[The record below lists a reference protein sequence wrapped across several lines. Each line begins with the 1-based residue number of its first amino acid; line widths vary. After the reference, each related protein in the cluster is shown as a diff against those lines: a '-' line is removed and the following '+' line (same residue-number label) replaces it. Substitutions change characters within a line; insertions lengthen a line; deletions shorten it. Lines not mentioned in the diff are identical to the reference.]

1 MLRKDVLMDPSTTK
15 TGLNKI
21 FGRYTGVVILAGL
34 IFFSYII
41 FKILRPATFGQPSQ
55 MLGYFQQCLIDSV
68 GAVGLYFIIVMGLFD
83 FSIGA
88 NCILC
93 AIVGTVCMKN
103 LGLGYAGFLI
113 APLICGGIVGLINGI
128 AYIKLHIP
136 SMIVTTGLALIYESL
151 GYYTSGGIQAFLTK
165 DQTFFGHAPG
175 NLILACI
182 AFAASY
188 TILVYTKIGTY
199 AYAIGSNEAVAKNM
213 GINVNKYKVLTFV
226 ITGLF
231 DGMMGILAIS
241 YGSSM
246 VSVTGMA
253 SMSRNFAPT
262 MGCFFGLAFRQ
273 FGIPIPAIIVGEFLI
288 QIIYNGFV
296 TLGAPTAI
304 QNVVTGVALLLV
316 VALTMKPVK
325 GEIVK

>member
-1 MLRKDVLMDPSTTK
+1 MNSSDTK
-15 TGLNKI
+15 KGLKKI
-21 FGRYTGVVILAGL
+21 FGRYTGAVILAGL
-34 IFFSYII
+34 ILVTYVI
-41 FKILRPATFGQPSQ
+41 FKILRPETFGRPNQL
-55 MLGYFQQCLIDSV
+55 LGYFQQCLIDTV

-83 FSIGA
+83 FSLGA

-93 AIVGTVCMKN
+93 AIVGTVCMKD
-103 LGLGYAGFLI
+103 LGMGYAGFLI
-113 APLICGGIVGLINGI
+113 SAMLCGTLVGFINGV

-136 SMIVTTGLALIYESL
+136 SMIVTTGLALIYESV
-151 GYYTSGGIQAFLTK
+151 GHYISGDVQAFLTK

-175 NLILACI
+175 NLIIACF
-182 AFAASY
+182 AFLLSY
-188 TILVYTKIGTY
+188 TLLVYTKLGTY
-199 AYAIGSNEAVAKNM
+199 AYAIGSNEVVARNM
-213 GINVNKYKVLTFV
+213 GINVNKYKVLTFMV
-226 ITGLF
+226 TGFF
-231 DGMMGILAIS
+231 DGLMGILAVS

-246 VSVTGMA
+246 ASVTGMA

-273 FGIPIPAIIVGEFLI
+273 YGLPIPAIIVGEFLI

-304 QNVVTGVALLLV
+304 QTVVTGVALLLV
-316 VALTMKPVK
+316 VALTMKPIK

>member
-1 MLRKDVLMDPSTTK
+1 MNSSNTNN
-15 TGLNKI
+15 GLKRI
-21 FGRYTGVVILAGL
+21 FGRYTGAVILAGL
-34 IFFSYII
+34 IVVTYVI
-41 FKILRPATFGQPSQ
+41 FKILRPDTFGQPGQ
-55 MLGYFQQCLIDSV
+55 LLGYFQQSLIDTV

-83 FSIGA
+83 FSLGA

-93 AIVGTVCMKN
+93 AIVGAVCMKD
-103 LGLGYAGFLI
+103 LGMGYAGFLI
-113 APLICGGIVGLINGI
+113 SAMICGTVVGLINGV

-136 SMIVTTGLALIYESL
+136 SMIVTTGLALIYESI
-151 GYYTSGGIQAFLTK
+151 GHYISGDVQAFLTK

-175 NLILACI
+175 NLIIACFAFLLAYI
-182 AFAASY
+182 L
-188 TILVYTKIGTY
+188 LVYTKLGTY
-199 AYAIGSNEAVAKNM
+199 AYAIGSNEVVAKNM
-213 GINVNKYKVLTFV
+213 GINVNKYKVITFMV
-226 ITGLF
+226 TGFF
-231 DGMMGILAIS
+231 DGLMGILAIS

-246 VSVTGMA
+246 ASVTGMA

-273 FGIPIPAIIVGEFLI
+273 YGLPIPAIIVGEFLI

-304 QNVVTGVALLLV
+304 QTVVTGVALLLV

>member
-1 MLRKDVLMDPSTTK
+1 MNSSGSKS
-15 TGLNKI
+15 GLNRI
-21 FGRYTGVVILAGL
+21 FGRYTGAVILVGL
-34 IFFSYII
+34 ILVSYVI
-41 FKILRPATFGQPSQ
+41 FKILRPETFGQPNQ
-55 MLGYFQQCLIDSV
+55 VLAYFQQCLIDSV

-83 FSIGA
+83 FSLGA

-93 AIVGTVCMKN
+93 AIVGTVFMKD

-113 APLICGGIVGLINGI
+113 APIVCGALVGLINGI

-136 SMIVTTGLALIYESL
+136 SMIVTTGLALIYESV
-151 GYYTSGGIQAFLTK
+151 GYYVSGDVQAFLTK
-165 DQTFFGHAPG
+165 EQTFFGHVPG
-175 NLILACI
+175 NLIIACF
-182 AFAASY
+182 AFLLSY
-188 TILVYTKIGTY
+188 VLLVYTKVGTY

-213 GINVNKYKVLTFV
+213 GIDVKKYKVLTFV
-226 ITGLF
+226 ITGFF
-231 DGMMGILAIS
+231 DGLMGILAIS

-246 VSVTGMA
+246 AAITGMA

-273 FGIPIPAIIVGEFLI
+273 YGIPIPAIIVGEFLI
-288 QIIYNGFV
+288 QIVYNGFV
-296 TLGAPTAI
+296 TLGAPTAV

-316 VALTMKPVK
+316 VAFTMKPVK

>member
-1 MLRKDVLMDPSTTK
+1 MNHTNSES
-15 TGLNKI
+15 GLNKI
-21 FGRYTGVVILAGL
+21 FGRYTGIAILAGL
-34 IFFSYII
+34 ILISYVV
-41 FKILRPATFGQPSQ
+41 FKVLRPATFGQPVQ
-55 MLGYFQQCLIDSV
+55 MLAYFQQCLIDSV

-83 FSIGA
+83 FSMGA

-93 AIVGTVCMKN
+93 AIVGTVCMN
-103 LGLGYAGFLI
+103 NFNMGYAGFLI
-113 APLICGGIVGLINGI
+113 APLLCGSLIGLINGI

-136 SMIVTTGLALIYESL
+136 SMIVTTGLALIYESV
-151 GYYTSGGIQAFLTK
+151 GYYGSGGVQAFLTK
-165 DQTFFGHAPG
+165 EQTFFGHAPG
-175 NLILACI
+175 NLIIACF
-182 AFAASY
+182 AFALAY
-188 TILVYTKIGTY
+188 VLLVYTKVGTY
-199 AYAIGSNEAVAKNM
+199 AYAIGSNETVAKNM

-226 ITGLF
+226 ITGFFNGL
-231 DGMMGILAIS
+231 MGILAIS

-246 VSVTGMA
+246 VSITGMA

-262 MGCFFGLAFRQ
+262 MGCFFGLAFRR

-304 QNVVTGVALLLV
+304 QSVVTGVALLLV
-316 VALTMKPVK
+316 VTLTMKPVK